1 MVDTIY
7 TKKVV
12 VNHCF
17 IGWDYMDL
25 TITGKVT
32 KYIIKRW
39 FRKPK
44 EVFEIELDIPYIR
57 NPHWVREKD
66 TNRKLQCAA
75 DMLKYELKNYII
87 SKYGETGDCIYYKCN
102 S

>member
-1 MVDTIY
+1 MVEIIH

-17 IGWDYMDL
+17 IGWDYIDL

-44 EVFEIELDIPYIR
+44 EVFEIELDIPYIKD
-57 NPHWVREKD
+57 PYWVREKD
-66 TNRKLQCAA
+66 TNRRLQRAT
-75 DMLKYELKNYII
+75 DMLKHELRNYII
-87 SKYGETGDCIYYKCN
+87 SEYGETENSIYYK
-102 S
+102 